1 MPSSSRV
8 SETDANGRSTGSIP
22 ATLAPAESD
31 AAAPEGEFHSF
42 IADIEDLITS
52 MTPLTGEDLARA
64 KAKLSERVAAAKES
78 VTVMGNEV
86 AHQARKTARATN
98 RYVEEN
104 PWQAVGIGA
113 ILGLLIGVVLAR
125 RK

>member
-1 MPSSSRV
+1 MKINPRV
-8 SETDANGRSTGSIP
+8 IETDSIGQGIGAALPSIAAVETDGPQP
-22 ATLAPAESD
+22 A
-31 AAAPEGEFHSF
+31 GEFHNF
-42 IADIEDLITS
+42 ISDIEKLITS

-64 KAKLSERVAAAKES
+64 KAKLNKRVAAARES
-78 VTVMGNEV
+78 ITVMGSEV
-86 AHQARKTARATN
+86 ASRARKTARVTN

-113 ILGLLIGVVLAR
+113 ALGLLIGVVVAR

>member
-1 MPSSSRV
+1 MV
-8 SETDANGRSTGSIP
+8 SNVKVSDIETNGRGSGSTP
-22 ATLAPAESD
+22 AVQALGESEESE
-31 AAAPEGEFHSF
+31 PRGEFHNF

-52 MTPLTGEDLARA
+52 MTSLTGEDLARA

-78 VTVMGNEV
+78 VDEMSTEV
-86 AHQARKTARATN
+86 VHRARKTARATN

-113 ILGLLIGVVLAR
+113 ALGLLVGVLLGR
-125 RK
+125 RN